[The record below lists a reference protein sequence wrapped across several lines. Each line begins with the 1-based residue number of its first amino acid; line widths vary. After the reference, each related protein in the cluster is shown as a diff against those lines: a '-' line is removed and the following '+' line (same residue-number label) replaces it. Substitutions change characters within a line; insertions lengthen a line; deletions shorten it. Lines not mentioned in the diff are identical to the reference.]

1 MKLNLKI
8 KLNRGINYYL
18 YVDGV
23 LFADYEVVGTN
34 VYFCG
39 VFEYHSLNE
48 KLPALENTLYAGAEQ
63 AEKVHEAVKSL
74 VLQGG
79 GETTIEI

>member
-1 MKLNLKI
+1 MKLKLEV

-18 YVDGV
+18 YVDNV
-23 LFADYEVVGTN
+23 LFADYEVLGIN

-48 KLPALENTLYAGAEQ
+48 KLPALENALYAGTEQ
-63 AEKVHEAVKSL
+63 AEKVNEVVKKL

>member
-1 MKLNLKI
+1 MKLNLRVN
-8 KLNRGINYYL
+8 LNKGINYYL

-23 LFADYEVVGTN
+23 LFADYEVIGQN

-39 VFEYHSLNE
+39 VFEYHTLNE
-48 KLPALENTLYAGAEQ
+48 NLPALENTLYAGTEQ
-63 AEKVHEAVKSL
+63 AEKVHEAVKVL

>member
-1 MKLNLKI
+1 MKLKLKV

-18 YVDGV
+18 YVDNV
-23 LFADYEVVGTN
+23 LFADYEVIGTN

-48 KLPALENTLYAGAEQ
+48 NLPVLENAFYAGTEQ
-63 AEKVHEAVKSL
+63 AEKVHEAVKTL